1 MDSCTKST
9 GIFQGFFQR
18 KPGIRLREQDFE
30 FPFVRPTLAENF
42 PGPKNHWILLW
53 RGLTLYYGG
62 FWDLQTISFEIPW
75 FLGREKPTY
84 FSSIREKA
92 HAKTAFE
99 RWERRPPD
107 SGEKSDD
114 LFVDGCWTSKKKQWV
129 PWRLPASL
137 IGKTKQPFPAAQNQA
152 IIFFL
157 GEFFEWILL
166 FFGSCLRC
174 FLDEMEVNIS
184 WLGIFS
190 HNIIT
195 TLIWFPLTLP
205 VYNK

>member
-1 MDSCTKST
+1 MDSCKKALVFSK
-9 GIFQGFFQR
+9 GFFNENQ
-18 KPGIRLREQDFE
+18 E
-30 FPFVRPTLAENF
+30 FVYANRTSSF
-42 PGPKNHWILLW
+42 H
-53 RGLTLYYGG
+53 
-62 FWDLQTISFEIPW
+62 FEIFP
-75 FLGREKPTY
+75 RQKTTY
-84 FSSIREKA
+84 FSTIREKA
-92 HAKTAFE
+92 HAKTAYE
-99 RWERRPPD
+99 KWRRPPN

-137 IGKTKQPFPAAQNQA
+137 IGKNKQPFPAAQNQA
-152 IIFFL
+152 IIFFV
-157 GEFFEWILL
+157 GEFGVNFTL
-166 FFGSCLRC
+166 FGSCLRC